1 MHYQIIYF
9 SGGMVCSPVS
19 STAVGLVNYLTLVQE
34 QFIKVSMMTI
44 TIQRLMQ
51 VLTALLLYAC
61 TLLLI
66 LVAKLQS
73 HVVICTRILD
83 DD

>member
-1 MHYQIIYF
+1 
-9 SGGMVCSPVS
+9 
-19 STAVGLVNYLTLVQE
+19 
-34 QFIKVSMMTI
+34 MMTI

-66 LVAKLQS
+66 LLAKLQS

>member
-1 MHYQIIYF
+1 
-9 SGGMVCSPVS
+9 
-19 STAVGLVNYLTLVQE
+19 
-34 QFIKVSMMTI
+34 MMTI

-51 VLTALLLYAC
+51 VLTVLLLYAY

-66 LVAKLQS
+66 LLAKLQS
-73 HVVICTRILD
+73 YVVICSRILD

>member
-1 MHYQIIYF
+1 
-9 SGGMVCSPVS
+9 
-19 STAVGLVNYLTLVQE
+19 
-34 QFIKVSMMTI
+34 MTI

-66 LVAKLQS
+66 LLAKLQS

-83 DD
+83 DDWIPQIVTCDLFVMYVKQWYILKH